1 MTAVERWFVH
11 LNAPRRAAY
20 SVVAGAATFFA
31 VHPHA
36 QPATQWICAWNVF
49 AGCLLV
55 LAWGTILW
63 TPQPE
68 MRRIAKAQDASST
81 VIFCAVIL
89 AGCAAFLAVGYL
101 FASNKGAHQPRLL
114 GHLLLS
120 LFAVVFAWCLVHTV
134 FSLRYAHTFYG
145 DKPDDVHAH
154 FAGLDFPGEK
164 HPNYIDFAYFSF
176 VIGMTFQV
184 SDVQVTQRRLRRLV
198 LLHGVISF
206 AFNTVILAL
215 TINTL
220 STLI

>member
-1 MTAVERWFVH
+1 MPRAVRSLER
-11 LNAPRRAAY
+11 
-20 SVVAGAATFFA
+20 
-31 VHPHA
+31 
-36 QPATQWICAWNVF
+36 
-49 AGCLLV
+49 
-55 LAWGTILW
+55 
-63 TPQPE
+63 
-68 MRRIAKAQDASST
+68 
-81 VIFCAVIL
+81 
-89 AGCAAFLAVGYL
+89 
-101 FASNKGAHQPRLL
+101 
-114 GHLLLS
+114 
-120 LFAVVFAWCLVHTV
+120 
-134 FSLRYAHTFYG
+134 
-145 DKPDDVHAH
+145 AH